1 MMYSERE
8 APPRHLVHVFPS
20 FAVGGSQ
27 SRFLQLVK
35 NGPDR
40 YHHTVLSLDGATEM
54 QSRIS
59 PELPVT
65 VVHPA
70 LDKSS
75 GLRSWLHCRNY
86 LRQFRPDMLV
96 TYNWGAMDWCLS
108 NRIAPLARHVHIE
121 DGFGPEERKSQ
132 LRRRVWGR
140 RLALSGSNSMV
151 VVPSQSLARLA
162 RESWKI
168 PSANLRYVPNGVDCA
183 RFQGASERAPG
194 PLVIGTVAA
203 LRPEKNLARLIRLF
217 DAFVTRRP
225 QSQLVIVGDGPERQK
240 LEALAA
246 ATGRGDRILFTGATL
261 TPEREFAR
269 FDIFALS
276 SDTEQMPLSVLEAM
290 ASGLPIL
297 SFDVG
302 DVGAMVAEENHS
314 QAAIPLANDDAFL
327 RHMGE
332 LAERGPLRR
341 RLGMANR
348 ERARTMFDQQL
359 MLQRYFEL
367 FG

>member
-1 MMYSERE
+1 
-8 APPRHLVHVFPS
+8 
-20 FAVGGSQ
+20 
-27 SRFLQLVK
+27 
-35 NGPDR
+35 
-40 YHHTVLSLDGATEM
+40 
-54 QSRIS
+54 
-59 PELPVT
+59 
-65 VVHPA
+65 VVRPA
-70 LDKSS
+70 LDKTS
-75 GLRSWLHCRNY
+75 GLRSWLRCRTY

-96 TYNWGAMDWCLS
+96 TYNWGAMDWCIS

-121 DGFGPEERKSQ
+121 DGFGPEERQSQ

-140 RLALSGSNSMV
+140 RLALSGNNSVV

-168 PSANLRYVPNGVDCA
+168 PSTNLRYVPNGVDCA
-183 RFQGASERAPG
+183 RFQGGMERASG

-217 DAFVTRRP
+217 GAFAAQRP
-225 QSQLVIVGDGPERQK
+225 QSQLVIVGDGPERRK
-240 LEALAA
+240 LEQLAVA
-246 ATGRGDRILFTGATL
+246 GGHGDRILFTGATAA
-261 TPEREFAR
+261 PERELTR

-290 ASGLPIL
+290 ASGLPVL

-302 DVGAMVAEENHS
+302 DVGAMVAEENQS
-314 QAAIPLANDDAFL
+314 QAAIPLADDDAFL
-327 RHMGE
+327 RHMGD
-332 LAERGPLRR
+332 LADSEALRG
-341 RLGMANR
+341 RLGRANQA
-348 ERARTMFDQQL
+348 RARTVFDQQL